1 MGFTKLYIGILYI
14 VLITCSM
21 VFYIN
26 NYYII
31 ASLLLLGNML
41 PGYKLALSLM
51 VKHED

>member
-1 MGFTKLYIGILYI
+1 MGFTKLYIGILYT
-14 VLITCSM
+14 VLIICSI

-41 PGYKLALSLM
+41 PGYKLALSL
-51 VKHED
+51 VVRYED

>member
-14 VLITCSM
+14 VLIICSI